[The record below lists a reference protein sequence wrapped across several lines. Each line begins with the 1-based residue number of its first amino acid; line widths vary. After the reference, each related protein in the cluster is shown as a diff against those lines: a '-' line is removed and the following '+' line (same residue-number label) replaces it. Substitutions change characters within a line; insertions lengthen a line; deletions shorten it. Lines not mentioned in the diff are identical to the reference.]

1 VSSSPKQPLLDV
13 ADLSV
18 AYSGLAAVHG
28 LSFHIDAGEAY
39 GLVGESGSGKS
50 TVAMALVRYLARGG
64 QVIDGRII
72 VDGEDVMALDDAALR
87 AFRGQRVAVVYQ
99 NPAAALDPSM
109 LVGDQVAEVFSA
121 HAPVA
126 GAEARRRAIEML
138 RQVRLADAESVY
150 HRYPHQLSGGMQQ
163 RVVIAIALAAQPDL
177 LVLDEPTTGLD
188 ATVEAAI
195 LGLLADLRRE
205 LSVTV
210 LLISHNLA
218 VVAEVCD
225 RVGVLYAG
233 RLVEQG
239 PVAQVFAA
247 PAHPYTSGLLSSLPQ
262 PDSRRGALPL
272 QPIGGQP
279 HSAAIRL
286 PGCTFARRCGLA
298 RPACTAAEPELLP
311 VTDGRTSRCYFWDE
325 VLTRIPATHPATT
338 HLACAVPID
347 PALRP
352 LDPVVPT
359 ARAEPLLV
367 TTDVRK
373 TFNVNGVNGGKVV
386 AVDGVSLAIDA
397 GLTVGLVGES
407 GSGKSTLARLIAGLE
422 PLDSGQLTWHGAD
435 LPRSVG
441 KRSNAVLREI
451 QMVFQDPDST
461 LNPRHTVRT
470 LLERSIKRLTNLS
483 PAARRRRAAE
493 LLAAVDLE
501 PRYLAALPS
510 ELSGGQ
516 RQRVAIARA
525 FAGAPALVLC
535 DEPTSAL
542 DASVQATILNLLDR
556 LQQEQRTAY
565 LFISHDIGV
574 VRYLSDV
581 VGVLYLGQL
590 MQLGP
595 TATVFA
601 PPLHPYT
608 EVLLASVPRRDRQHR
623 DPPAAPVAN
632 TRPTRGCPFQL
643 RCPRKLGAICETDAP
658 PWRETPD
665 GGGLVCHIPLD
676 ELTLAQTPR

>member
-1 VSSSPKQPLLDV
+1 MTESRSQPLLDV
-13 ADLSV
+13 EDLSI
-18 AYSGLAAVHG
+18 AYSGAPAVHD

-50 TVAMALVRYLARGG
+50 TVAMALVRYLARTGRVTG
-64 QVIDGRII
+64 GRILF
-72 VDGEDVMALDDAALR
+72 DGQDVMSLDDVALR
-87 AFRGQRVAVVYQ
+87 AFRGKRVAVVYQ
-99 NPAAALDPSM
+99 NPGAALDPSM
-109 LVGDQVAEVFSA
+109 IVGDQVAEVFSA
-121 HAPVA
+121 HAPVPRA
-126 GAEARRRAIEML
+126 DAHRRALAML
-138 RQVRLADAESVY
+138 RQVRLADADSVY

-177 LVLDEPTTGLD
+177 LILDEPTTGLD

-195 LGLLADLRRE
+195 LSLLADLRRE
-205 LSVTV
+205 LGVTV

-239 PVAQVFAA
+239 PVTEVFEE
-247 PAHPYTSGLLSSLPQ
+247 PAHPYTRGLLSSLPQ
-262 PDSRRGALPL
+262 PETRKGEQPL

-279 HSAAIRL
+279 HSAATRV
-286 PGCTFARRCGLA
+286 PGCTFAPRCALV
-298 RPACTAAEPELLP
+298 RPACNTAEPELLP
-311 VTDGRTSRCYFWDE
+311 VSDTRASRCYFWPETFSNLPSLPSNGVLLPSVAIAKTFRGPFPE
-325 VLTRIPATHPATT
+325 VSRQ
-338 HLACAVPID
+338 
-347 PALRP
+347 
-352 LDPVVPT
+352 
-359 ARAEPLLV
+359 PLL
-367 TTDVRK
+367 TTTNVHK
-373 TFNVNGVNGGKVV
+373 TFSVDGGKVV
-386 AVDGVSLAIDA
+386 AVDGVSLGIVA
-397 GLTVGLVGES
+397 GSTVGLVGES
-407 GSGKSTLARLIAGLE
+407 GSGKSTFARVLAGLE
-422 PLDSGQLTWHGAD
+422 PLDSGQLTWRGSD
-435 LPRSVG
+435 LPKAVD
-441 KRSNAVLREI
+441 KRSNTVLREI

-461 LNPRHTVRT
+461 LNPRHTVGT
-470 LLERSIKRLTNLS
+470 LLDRSIKRLTNLTR
-483 PAARRRRAAE
+483 AARRDRAVE

-501 PRYLAALPS
+501 PRYLSALPS

-565 LFISHDIGV
+565 LFISHDIAV

-590 MQLGP
+590 MQLGL
-595 TATVFA
+595 TASVFT

-623 DPPAAPVAN
+623 EMPTTTQVEN
-632 TRPTRGCPFQL
+632 TRPARGCPFQL
-643 RCPRKLGAICETDAP
+643 RCPRKLGAICETDTP
-658 PWRETPD
+658 PWRETADGD
-665 GGGLVCHIPLD
+665 GGGLLCHIPLE
-676 ELTLAQTPR
+676 ELTSAQTPP

>member
-1 VSSSPKQPLLDV
+1 
-13 ADLSV
+13 
-18 AYSGLAAVHG
+18 
-28 LSFHIDAGEAY
+28 
-39 GLVGESGSGKS
+39 
-50 TVAMALVRYLARGG
+50 MALVRYLASAGR
-64 QVIDGRII
+64 VTTGRI
-72 VDGEDVMALDDAALR
+72 VFDGQDVMTLDDNALR
-87 AFRGQRVAVVYQ
+87 AFRGRRAAMVYQ
-99 NPAAALDPSM
+99 NPGAALDPSM
-109 LVGDQVAEVFSA
+109 IVGDQVAEVFSA

-126 GAEARRRAIEML
+126 RPEARRQALDML
-138 RQVRLADAESVY
+138 RQVRLPDADSIY

-177 LVLDEPTTGLD
+177 LILDEPTTGLD

-205 LSVTV
+205 LGVTV

-239 PVAQVFAA
+239 PVAEVFAT
-247 PAHPYTSGLLSSLPQ
+247 PAHPYTLGLLSSLPR
-262 PDSRRGALPL
+262 PDSRKGEQPL

-279 HSAAIRL
+279 HSAATRL
-286 PGCTFARRCGLA
+286 PGCAFAPRCA
-298 RPACTAAEPELLP
+298 FVRPACSVAEPELLS
-311 VTDGRTSRCYFWDE
+311 VTDERTSRCYFWDDVLANLPPVMSAVNGPASHDPYVPLATDE
-325 VLTRIPATHPATT
+325 VL
-338 HLACAVPID
+338 VM
-347 PALRP
+347 
-352 LDPVVPT
+352 
-359 ARAEPLLV
+359 
-367 TTDVRK
+367 TDVHK
-373 TFNVNGVNGGKVV
+373 TFNVDGGKVL
-386 AVDGVSLAIDA
+386 AVDGVSLSIDA

-407 GSGKSTLARLIAGLE
+407 GSGKSTLARVIAGLE
-422 PLDSGQLTWHGAD
+422 PLDSGELTWRGAD
-435 LPRSVG
+435 LPRWVG
-441 KRSNAVLREI
+441 KRSSTILREI

-470 LLERSIKRLTNLS
+470 LLERSIKRLTTLA
-483 PAARRRRAAE
+483 PAERRNRAAE

-501 PRYLAALPS
+501 RRYLSALPS

-574 VRYLSDV
+574 VRYLADV
-581 VGVLYLGQL
+581 VGVMYLGQL

-595 TATVFA
+595 TSAVFA

-623 DPPAAPVAN
+623 DAPASQAAN

-643 RCPRKLGAICETDAP
+643 RCPRKVGAICETEAP

-665 GGGLVCHIPLD
+665 GGGLLCHIPLED
-676 ELTLAQTPR
+676 LSMAQSPP